1 MAHKGGSRLDLM
13 WNAIP
18 RQSTGSEMPRNPR
31 YITWSRTTSTNS
43 SASGTNATNGSTVCG
58 ATSRPVPSPRYRI
71 TIDFRAHFT
80 KIAVFPAG
88 NRWGFGKFGIFPR
101 NLTLLPGAPRKQLPL
116 MLQEAIALK
125 YMQDMSYVEI
135 AQKLGVPDG
144 TVKSRVYRGPIPAC
158 MQIIETGLQSLTG
171 GE

>member
-1 MAHKGGSRLDLM
+1 
-13 WNAIP
+13 
-18 RQSTGSEMPRNPR
+18 
-31 YITWSRTTSTNS
+31 
-43 SASGTNATNGSTVCG
+43 
-58 ATSRPVPSPRYRI
+58 
-71 TIDFRAHFT
+71 
-80 KIAVFPAG
+80 
-88 NRWGFGKFGIFPR
+88 
-101 NLTLLPGAPRKQLPL
+101 